1 VCPPGINDTP
11 ALAAHVHQK
20 DLLKMPFRKVFNA
33 GQRLFVT
40 DFNACDGAGRPGTN
54 GGIARAR
61 LILLRVRVSRASLRP
76 RPTHAPGATANRSQ
90 AAPEILLQMSSFW
103 RKTQFL

>member
-1 VCPPGINDTP
+1 MARQIAGFLHVRAQQAIPLAIALSVTIGAARVGAHEPHVCPPGINDTP

-40 DFNACDGAGRPGTN
+40 DFNA
-54 GGIARAR
+54 
-61 LILLRVRVSRASLRP
+61 
-76 RPTHAPGATANRSQ
+76 
-90 AAPEILLQMSSFW
+90 
-103 RKTQFL
+103 